1 MKIVRIKVIWTHEN
15 VHTDNTIVYDM
26 HDKWTVHIV
35 GEDGTLSSWAT
46 IVTPFDEINIRC
58 HDWRVRKA
66 ARLIAKRL
74 RVSGITKRVL
84 RPLLREAM
92 FHRDE
97 LVTFEL

>member
-15 VHTDNTIVYDM
+15 VHAEKTDYDM
-26 HDKWTVHIV
+26 HDKWTVHV
-35 GEDGTLSSWAT
+35 VQEDGTLSSWAT
-46 IVTPFDEINIRC
+46 IVTPFDEINFRT

-74 RVSGITKRVL
+74 RVPGVTKRLL
-84 RPLLREAM
+84 RPMLREAM

-97 LVTFEL
+97 LVTFER